1 MHTPWP
7 RLETTI
13 RETLGRDHAHP
24 LLIESFVRNARLVF
38 DGTTGLVSR
47 NDIRPVDDL
56 PDYEQLGIDEQ
67 RAGKEQLS
75 HVVMI
80 KLNGGLGTGM
90 GLERA
95 KSLLPVKQGLSFLD
109 IIAKQVLHLR
119 EKHKVALPLLL
130 MTSFSTD
137 RDTVDALAA
146 YPNLFSGQ
154 AGLPLTFLQHR
165 VPKLLADSLL
175 PATSADDPD
184 KAWCPPGHGD
194 IYTALITSGLLDRL
208 LAQNFRYAFISNADN
223 LGAVIDPVIPGMMNN
238 RCIPFLLEVADRT
251 EADRKGGHLARSA
264 ANGQLVLRESA
275 QCPVEDKDEFQDTQK
290 YRYFNTNNLWID
302 LAALHDLV
310 KKTGAVPPLALMVNR
325 KNLDPRNES
334 SPPVV
339 QLETAM
345 GSAVSSFRNAAA
357 LRVPRTRFAPVKT
370 TDDLLGLWS
379 DAYELTPE
387 MHIRLAAAREKL
399 GPPVIKLDP
408 AYYRKIDDFTAR
420 FPDGAPSLLHC
431 RSLMVE
437 GDHIF
442 HGPFKVDGD
451 AVFRNEEAAPQ
462 HIHEQNRATRV

>member
-1 MHTPWP
+1 VNTLWP
-7 RLETTI
+7 TIETTV
-13 RETLGRDHAHP
+13 RETLTRDNAHP
-24 LLIESFVRNARLVF
+24 LLIESFLRNARMVF

-47 NDIRPVDDL
+47 NDIMPVNDL
-56 PDYEQLGIDEQ
+56 PDYEHLGADES
-67 RAGKEQLS
+67 RAGREQLS
-75 HVVMI
+75 RVVMI

-119 EKHKVALPLLL
+119 KSHNVALPLLL
-130 MTSFSTD
+130 MNSFSTD
-137 RDTVDALAA
+137 RDSLDALAA
-146 YPNLFSGQ
+146 YPELLNGQ
-154 AGLPLTFLQHR
+154 AGLPLTFLQNR
-165 VPKLLADSLL
+165 VPKLLANSLL
-175 PATSADDPD
+175 PATSPDDPD

-223 LGAVIDPVIPGMMNN
+223 LGAVIDPVIPGMMHNQ
-238 RCIPFLLEVADRT
+238 CIPFLLEVADRT

-290 YRYFNTNNLWID
+290 YQYFNTNNLWID
-302 LAALHDLV
+302 LTALHELV
-310 KKTGAVPPLALMVNR
+310 KNTGAVPALALMVNR
-325 KNLDPRNES
+325 KTLDPRNES

-357 LRVPRTRFAPVKT
+357 LRVPRSRFAPVKT

-379 DAYELTPE
+379 DAFELTPE
-387 MHIRLAAAREKL
+387 MHVRLVPERVKQ

-408 AYYRKIDDFTAR
+408 KYYRKIDDFTAR
-420 FPDGAPSLLHC
+420 FPDGAPSLVSC
-431 RSLMVE
+431 RSLTIE
-437 GDHIF
+437 GDHRFSAATKI
-442 HGPFKVDGD
+442 VGD
-451 AVFRNEEAAPQ
+451 VVLKNNTGTPVIVPSGLIQ
-462 HIHEQNRATRV
+462 